1 MGGKTGTT
9 TSSVQIPP
17 EVLARYNAV
26 NANAQQTAQTPFQQ
40 YSTDPNAFVAPLNQ
54 EQNAGINNINQY
66 ANSAQSGYQA
76 GYGATDAAMQQLQ
89 AGQNVAQPYFQ
100 TAQDLAGSSMP
111 AYQEAAGYAGNAM
124 SPLMESTY
132 AAQPSY
138 QAAQAGTMGAT
149 AGTGNVIGQ
158 LGNISQGYNAPNYA
172 AGVQGYMNP
181 YLQNA
186 MGATAAQ
193 MQNVNQQQQQQLTGN
208 AIQQGAF
215 GGDRG
220 NVAQAALMN
229 QQNLAMGQ
237 TLGQMANQG
246 YQAAAQN
253 YLSGLGAQGALAGQ
267 QGSMY
272 GQMGNLANQ
281 YGALGGQAQQAL
293 INSGLA
299 QSQAAGN
306 IANIAGQGMAGA
318 NQYGALGTAAQNAA
332 LQGVPLAAQL
342 GAQYGQLGAGAQT
355 AGLQGA
361 QAQLGAGTLGQQT
374 SQAGL
379 TALYNQ
385 FQQQQAYPFQTAQF
399 LANIAEGTGALSGST
414 TTQTSPTSFFSDR
427 RLKHDI
433 HRIGETDEGL
443 PIYKFKYNGDDKT
456 NIGFMADEVEK
467 IHPEAVGESHGFKTV
482 DYDRA
487 ARYAGGLVGNSEGGA
502 VSPMHTREG
511 YFDGGDV
518 INPIDLQNI
527 LASQKQSYAPFQQG
541 GLYGATSGGTP
552 GGKGYVPAG
561 SLPVAHLAVA
571 NPARTQAPETLM
583 GDIRAAS
590 DISEGAQDLWNKGQ
604 KFKKFVSDYVNPQGS
619 TPSISQQG
627 AYRGGLVH
635 AYADGGDVE
644 PYQTNDA
651 MDDVVKSG
659 EKNPAQLKV
668 MQAQPTS
675 GGAGGSNTLGELAS
689 IAAIPGEIS
698 TIGSG
703 LGSVAS
709 GIGNAMAALA
719 PIGLAKGGVAGYA
732 DGGDA
737 SNPDYASMAED
748 AARNSGIDPVQYRKL
763 IQGESGFNP
772 HSGDDN
778 SSAGLLQMHIAGA
791 SDKYPN
797 PGLGDAYIKERN
809 PDLAANGSAQD
820 KIAYLNDPA
829 NQGDILNW
837 GANHIAK
844 NGAGAWTVARQQG
857 LLGATR
863 PADMPAKNAAIAG
876 ADGDQ
881 GAQGFQPPAAGAQPK
896 SLGDAL
902 TSEQILVPLL
912 SGLGAMASSNSRY
925 LGAALLQGIGA
936 GAKSYEDVQNQM
948 LERQA
953 LQPVVQQRN
962 IQTANDLAN
971 NWLNYKVTTGTDI
984 PLADYAKMVGY
995 QGNIPPTGMPG
1006 QAPAG
1011 GGAPGGYSYSTTEYL
1026 NPNTT
1031 VQRNGITLNA
1041 MNDPLYLQNF
1051 IKTNSAATGQSVQ
1064 NLVKQ
1069 AQTRLAQIEATGKTT
1084 DAQGNSINAPGAIVA
1099 RQQFTYADNKVAQA
1113 NKFVDQGNDFA
1124 ATVGP
1129 TRQALQDLQDAYS
1142 KYRAGALGR
1151 DRSDLDRIA
1160 QELDPNG
1167 KIPALHGLSEDS
1179 SSEQYD
1185 IAMKS
1190 AAQLVARQLQG
1201 MSTAAPKSEIGLLN
1215 SFAANPVM
1223 SPGAIRSIIVR
1234 GKALVDYNQALYSNF
1249 RPENEDFDVQN
1260 YQNKF
1265 NSQHNYANEFIG
1277 KNEKETPWMKDQAPA
1292 VVQNENDIARLPSG
1306 APFVVPYGP
1315 SKGQIRYA
1323 P

>member
-26 NANAQQTAQTPFQQ
+26 NAQAQQTAQTPFQQ
-40 YSTDPNAFVAPLNQ
+40 YSTNPNAFVAPLN
-54 EQNAGINNINQY
+54 EQQQAGIGNINQY
-66 ANSAQSGYQA
+66 ANAAQPA
-76 GYGATDAAMQQLQ
+76 YGAAMQ
-89 AGQNVAQPYFQ
+89 G
-100 TAQDLAGSSMP
+100 TAQ
-111 AYQEAAGYAGNAM
+111 AYQGFN
-124 SPLMESTY
+124 P
-132 AAQPSY
+132 QNY
-138 QAAQAGTMGAT
+138 Q
-149 AGTGNVIGQ
+149 
-158 LGNISQGYNAPNYA
+158 QGVA
-172 AGVQGYMNP
+172 GYMNP
-181 YLQNA
+181 FINQA

-193 MQNVNQQQQQQLTGN
+193 LQNVNQQQQQQLLGN
-208 AIQQGAF
+208 TIQQGAF

-220 NVAQAALMN
+220 NIAQAALMN
-229 QQNLAMGQ
+229 QQNLALGN
-237 TLGQMANQG
+237 TLSNMASQG
-246 YQAAAQN
+246 YQNAAQN
-253 YLSGLGAQGALAGQ
+253 YMTGLGQQGALAN
-267 QGSMY
+267 
-272 GQMGNLANQ
+272 QMGA
-281 YGALGGQAQQAL
+281 
-293 INSGLA
+293 
-299 QSQAAGN
+299 
-306 IANIAGQGMAGA
+306 
-318 NQYGALGTAAQNAA
+318 
-332 LQGVPLAAQL
+332 
-342 GAQYGQLGAGAQT
+342 LGAGAQT
-355 AGLQGA
+355 AGLAGA

-374 SQAGL
+374 QQAGL

-443 PIYKFKYNGDDKT
+443 PIYKFKYKGDDKT

-511 YFDGGDV
+511 YFEGGDV

-571 NPARTQAPETLM
+571 SPIKEQQGETLM
-583 GDIRAAS
+583 GDVRDAS
-590 DISEGAQDLWNKGQ
+590 EFSKGAQDLWNQGE
-604 KFKKFVSDYVNPQGS
+604 KFKKFASNYLNPQS
-619 TPSISQQG
+619 NTPSTSQPQQQ
-627 AYRGGLVH
+627 YRGGLVH

-703 LGSVAS
+703 IGQAAS
-709 GIGNAMAALA
+709 AVLPFFGVPLA
-719 PIGLAKGGVAGYA
+719 TGGLVGRRRRFA
-732 DGGDA
+732 DGGDTDEA
-737 SNPDYASMAED
+737 PLADLSTIE
-748 AARNSGIDPVQYRKL
+748 NSAQNAGLNVGDFRKL
-763 IQGESGFNP
+763 VQGESGNKFKL
-772 HSGDDN
+772 GDDN
-778 SSAGLLQMHIAGA
+778 SSAGPFQLHVGNVSQQYPHPGKGDDFFNEMH
-791 SDKYPN
+791 
-797 PGLGDAYIKERN
+797 
-809 PDLAANGSAQD
+809 PDLAQKFTPQQ

-829 NQGDILNW
+829 NLQETSDW
-837 GANHIAK
+837 TANHIAK

-863 PADMPAKNAAIAG
+863 PADMSAKNAAIAG

-881 GAQGFQPPAAGAQPK
+881 NAQGFQPPEAGAQPK
-896 SLGDAL
+896 SLGDSL
-902 TSEQILVPLL
+902 TSESILIPLL
-912 SGLGAMASSNSRY
+912 SGLGAMAGSNSRY

-936 GAKSYEDVQNQM
+936 GANAYENVQNQM

-962 IQTANDLAN
+962 IQTANDLTN
-971 NWLNYKVTTGTDI
+971 GWLNYKATSGTDI
-984 PLADYAKMVGY
+984 SLADYAKMVGY
-995 QGNIPPTGMPG
+995 QGNIPSSGMPG

-1011 GGAPGGYSYSTTEYL
+1011 NGVPGTYSYSATEYL
-1026 NPNTT
+1026 NPNTM
-1031 VQRNGITLNA
+1031 VQRNGVTLNA

-1051 IKTNSAATGQSVQ
+1051 IRTNSAATGQAVQ

-1099 RQQFTYADNKVAQA
+1099 GQQSTYAGNKVSQA
-1113 NKFVDQGNDFA
+1113 NKFVEQGNDLSA
-1124 ATVGP
+1124 SYGT

-1142 KYRAGALGR
+1142 KYRAGSLGT
-1151 DRSDLDRIA
+1151 DRSALDRIA
-1160 QELDPNG
+1160 QELDPDN
-1167 KIPALHGLSEDS
+1167 KIPALHGLSQDS

-1201 MSTAAPKSEIGLLN
+1201 MSTVAPKSEIGLLN
-1215 SFAANPVM
+1215 SFAANPDM

-1234 GKALVDYNQALYSNF
+1234 GKALVDYNQALHSNF
-1249 RPENEDFDVQN
+1249 RPENENFDVQN
-1260 YQNKF
+1260 YINKF
-1265 NSQHNYANEFIG
+1265 NGDHDYSNEFIG
-1277 KNEKETPWMKDQAPA
+1277 KNEKETPWMKGQAPA